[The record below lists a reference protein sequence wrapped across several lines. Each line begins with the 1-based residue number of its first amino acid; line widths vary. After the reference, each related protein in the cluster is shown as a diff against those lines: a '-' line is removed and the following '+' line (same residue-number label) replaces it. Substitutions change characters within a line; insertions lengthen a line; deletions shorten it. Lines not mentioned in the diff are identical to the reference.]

1 MRRILEDLYHGSL
14 TVSGQTFRRGTK
26 YARAL
31 ARLAETEDALG
42 RKLAP
47 EDHPLLA
54 EYAMASAGLTS
65 VSLEEAYIES
75 FRTGAR
81 IMLAVLQAI
90 EQAKQEGVPKWGG
103 KIPPNLKLPLRDG
116 DVDRPEDPAYADS
129 YFINATSQEQPGVVD
144 RKRVKITDP
153 LAIYSGCY
161 IRASINIYPFNA
173 NGNRG
178 IAAGL
183 SNIQF
188 WEDGEPLNGRV
199 RAEDEFDALDDD
211 DADDFLD

>member
-1 MRRILEDLYHGSL
+1 MRRILEDLYHGNL

-65 VSLEEAYIES
+65 VSLEEAYIEG

-81 IMLAVLQAI
+81 IMLAVLQ
-90 EQAKQEGVPKWGG
+90 
-103 KIPPNLKLPLRDG
+103 
-116 DVDRPEDPAYADS
+116 
-129 YFINATSQEQPGVVD
+129 
-144 RKRVKITDP
+144 
-153 LAIYSGCY
+153 
-161 IRASINIYPFNA
+161 
-173 NGNRG
+173 
-178 IAAGL
+178 
-183 SNIQF
+183 
-188 WEDGEPLNGRV
+188 EDGTQESKG
-199 RAEDEFDALDDD
+199 EDKT
-211 DADDFLD
+211 